1 MSLRRIWAILLKELR
16 QLRRDHLSFG
26 MIVGIPALQL
36 LLFGYAIS
44 LEVKQIDAALLDQAR
59 NATSRLLTEQLAH
72 SQVLRFR
79 TEIDSSAAIEPLFR
93 RGEVSAVVVVPRDVA
108 RRMEARQPVLQL
120 VVDGADPAVQ
130 AAARQLAALPLPGSP
145 GASPSVEVVN
155 FYNPE
160 RRAATATVPGLIGVI
175 LTMTM
180 ILFTAI
186 AIVRERERGNLELVM
201 TTPIRPL
208 EFLLGK
214 LAPYLMIGLVQVSL
228 VLLLGV
234 AVFDV
239 PVRGALH
246 HVYVACLLFILAN
259 LALGVL
265 ISTLSRT
272 QFQAMQM
279 TMFLLLP
286 SILLSGFAFPFDG
299 MPRPAQWLAEGL
311 PLTHF
316 VRISRSLILRAAE
329 PSDMAAELAVLG
341 AMAVAFLLL
350 ALSRFHKRLD

>member
-1 MSLRRIWAILLKELR
+1 MKARRLWAIMLKELR
-16 QLRRDHLSFG
+16 QLRRDRLTFG

-44 LEVKQIDAALLDQAR
+44 LEVKQLDAALLDHAHSAQ
-59 NATSRLLTEQLAH
+59 SRQVAEMVAH
-72 SQVLRFR
+72 SQVLNFVRA
-79 TEIDSSAAIEPLFR
+79 IDSPAEVEPLLR
-93 RGEVSAVVVVPRDVA
+93 RGEVSAIVVIPRDFE
-108 RRMEARQPVLQL
+108 RRMQSGQPALQI

-130 AAARQLAALPLPGSP
+130 AAARQLAALPLPGAREVAP
-145 GASPSVEVVN
+145 AIEVVN

-160 RRAATATVPGLIGVI
+160 RRAAVATVPGLIGVI

-186 AIVRERERGNLELVM
+186 AIVRERERGNLEMVM
-201 TTPIRPL
+201 TTPIRPM

-214 LAPYLMIGLVQVSL
+214 LSPYLVIGLVQVTL
-228 VLLLGV
+228 VLILGV
-234 AVFDV
+234 TVFGV
-239 PVRGALH
+239 PIRGALH
-246 HVYVACLLFILAN
+246 HVYLATLLFILAN

-265 ISTLSRT
+265 ISTVART

-286 SILLSGFAFPFDG
+286 SILLSGFAFPFAG
-299 MPRPAQWLAEGL
+299 MPRPAQWLAEVL
-311 PLTHF
+311 PLTHY
-316 VRISRSLILRAAE
+316 VRISRSLILRAADLG
-329 PSDMAAELAVLG
+329 DMASELAVLG
-341 AMAVAFLLL
+341 VMAVVFLLL